1 MDSSTQS
8 PQLAAALVC
17 LAKGWWVF
25 PLFEKTKRPHSELA
39 PNGFNSSSND
49 PAQIHEWWT
58 KAPRANVG
66 IDLGRS
72 NLTVLD
78 FDHGRPPA
86 ELNLPETLLVNTS
99 RGTHVYFTG
108 VSEQGNMFFK
118 DEHVGEIKSAGGYV
132 LSAYSIHPDGP
143 EYSVAH
149 RAAIAPLPTDLLPRL
164 KSTKAQAHEEIVR
177 DAAGLV
183 PHGQIHNWM
192 LREAGRLRGL
202 GLGEEGI
209 RVALRELVE
218 KNCAPPIDWSK
229 VDTMAKSIC
238 NFPEGRPTELLFTQ
252 ASQTAVSLAP
262 PPEIDT
268 NEAASRPVF
277 PLWALKGTSIYENL
291 IEPAVS
297 TSQKHAEFI
306 AMPAIQLFLNYLSG
320 HITLGIRRMNLNI
333 FVGLISPY
341 GEFFKSTSC
350 TLAQEYFNFIGMSFA
365 TGRDTKSADNKIA
378 ISQAGS
384 PEGFGI
390 QMQKMNAKHAI
401 LFNDELG
408 KFVAKA
414 GIESSAFSSDLL
426 SWYGS
431 AHFGNNTTN
440 PKNAFNFQAGDYCF
454 GWLWATTDR
463 GFNRHWPRLAGISS
477 GLEDRMF
484 FVVSPAEPKPAAPY
498 QDPSYQERAVR
509 TRQLVDKAIN
519 QGKFEFDS
527 PETFAQKV
535 KGLDPR
541 SIDLA
546 AKLCVYFAIDMGSTV
561 VDDEHIERAMALVEY
576 RNQAAAFLAPIEA
589 DNKEGRLQKE
599 ITRELQQN
607 RGKISYRSLCL
618 NLDYKR
624 YGTYEWDRAYKG
636 LLKVGDICEFFEERT
651 PGKRATR
658 MVGLVK
664 QEDE

>member
-1 MDSSTQS
+1 MTQS
-8 PQLAAALVC
+8 NQLTAALVC
-17 LAKGWWVF
+17 LEKGWWVF
-25 PLFEKTKRPHSELA
+25 PLFEKTKKPHSELA

-49 PAQIHEWWT
+49 PNQIREWWT

-78 FDHGRPPA
+78 FDKGKPPA

-108 VSEQGNMFFK
+108 VSDQTDMFFK
-118 DEHVGEIKSAGGYV
+118 DEHIGEVKSAGGYV
-132 LSAYSIHPDGP
+132 LSAYSLHPDGP

-149 RAAIAPLPTDLLPRL
+149 RAALAPLPAGLLDRL
-164 KSTKAQAHEEIVR
+164 KSTKPQTHTEVQRNDEGKIV
-177 DAAGLV
+177 
-183 PHGQIHNWM
+183 HGQVHNWM

-202 GLGEEGI
+202 GLGEEAI

-218 KNCAPPIDWSK
+218 KNVAPPIDWTK

-238 NFPEGRPTELLFTQ
+238 SFPEGRPTELLFTQ

-268 NEAASRPVF
+268 NPSASRPVF
-277 PLWALKGTSIYENL
+277 PVWALKGTSLYENL
-291 IEPAVS
+291 VEPAIA
-297 TSQKHAEFI
+297 TSSKHAEFI

-320 HITLGIRRMNLNI
+320 HITLGIRKMNLNL
-333 FVGLISPY
+333 FVGLVSPY

-350 TLAQEYFNFIGMSFA
+350 ALAQEYFNFIGMSFA
-365 TGRDTKSADNKIA
+365 AGRDSKSADNKIA
-378 ISQAGS
+378 ISMAGS

-390 QMQKMNAKHAI
+390 QMQKLNAKRAI

-431 AHFGNNTTN
+431 APFGNNTTN
-440 PKNAFNFQAGDYCF
+440 PKNAFNFQANDYCF
-454 GWLWATTDR
+454 SWCWNTTDR

-484 FVVSPAEPKPAAPY
+484 FVVSPEQPKPAAPY
-498 QDPSYQERAVR
+498 TDPNYVERAVR

-519 QGKFEFDS
+519 QGKYEFDS
-527 PETFAQKV
+527 PETFASKV
-535 KGLDPR
+535 SGLDPR

-546 AKLCVYFAIDMGSTV
+546 GKLALYFAIDTGSTV

-599 ITRELQQN
+599 IVRELQQN
-607 RGKISYRSLCL
+607 RGKLSYRKLCL

-636 LLKVGDICEFFEERT
+636 LLKVNDICEFFEETT
-651 PGKRATR
+651 PGKRPSR
-658 MVGLVK
+658 MTGLVK

>member
-1 MDSSTQS
+1 MDSTQS
-8 PQLAAALVC
+8 NQLTAALVC
-17 LAKGWWVF
+17 LDKGWWVF
-25 PLFEKTKRPHSELA
+25 PLFEKTKKPHSELA

-49 PAQIHEWWT
+49 PAQIREWWT
-58 KAPRANVG
+58 KSPRANVG
-66 IDLGRS
+66 IDLGKS

-78 FDHGRPPA
+78 FDRGRPPA

-99 RGTHVYFTG
+99 RGTHVYFSG

-118 DEHVGEIKSAGGYV
+118 DEHVGEIKSVGGYV

-149 RAAIAPLPTDLLPRL
+149 RAAIVPLPEDLLSRL
-164 KSTKAQAHEEIVR
+164 KSTKTQTHTEVQR
-177 DAAGLV
+177 DAAGLI

-218 KNCAPPIDWSK
+218 KNCAPPINWEK

-262 PPEIDT
+262 PPEIDAST
-268 NEAASRPVF
+268 AATRPEF
-277 PLWALKGTSIYENL
+277 PIWALKGTSIYEEL
-291 IEPAVS
+291 VAPAIA
-297 TSQKHAEFI
+297 TSSKHAEFI
-306 AMPAIQLFLNYLSG
+306 AMPAIQIFLNYLSG
-320 HITLGIRRMNLNI
+320 RLKIGLRSSNLNI

-341 GEFFKSTSC
+341 GDFFKSTSC
-350 TLAQEYFNFIGMSFA
+350 ELAMNYFNFIGLLLHA
-365 TGRDTKSADNKIA
+365 GRDTKSADNKIA
-378 ISQAGS
+378 VTQAGS

-390 QMQKMNAKHAI
+390 QMQRMNAKHAI

-408 KFVAKA
+408 KFVSKA

-431 AHFGNNTTN
+431 APFGNNTTN
-440 PKNAFNFQAGDYCF
+440 PKNAFNFQAGDYTF
-454 GWLWATTDR
+454 SWLWATTDR
-463 GFNRHWPRLAGISS
+463 GFNRHWPKLAGISS

-484 FVVSPAEPKPAAPY
+484 FVVSPEKPKPAAPY
-498 QDPSYQERAVR
+498 QDPVYVERAVR
-509 TRQLVDKAIN
+509 TRQLIDKAVN
-519 QGKFEFDS
+519 QEKFEFDS
-527 PETFAQKV
+527 PDTFAQKV
-535 KGLDPR
+535 KGLNPR

-546 AKLCVYFAIDMGSTV
+546 QKLAVYFAVDMGATAI
-561 VDDEHIERAMALVEY
+561 DDEHIERAIALVQY
-576 RNQAAAFLAPIEA
+576 RNQAAAFLSPIEA
-589 DNKEGRLQKE
+589 DTKEGRLQKE
-599 ITRELQQN
+599 IIRELQQN
-607 RGKISYRSLCL
+607 CGKISYRAICK
-618 NLDYKR
+618 NLDYQR
-624 YGTYEWDRAYKG
+624 YGTFEWDRAYKG
-636 LLKVGDICEFFEERT
+636 LLKAEIICEFFEDRT

-658 MVGLVK
+658 MTGLVK